1 MMKNIIKNQKGSI
14 TILVIASI
22 LFILILL
29 VNLSLWAGNTTSSQ
43 NKEIELIQEEYNVTG
58 DEMTEAYLNAVK

>member
-43 NKEIELIQEEYNVTG
+43 NKEIELIQEEYNVTD
-58 DEMTEAYLNAVK
+58 DEMTEAYLNAIK